1 MNEWSGIAKLTTR
14 SMGLKLI
21 VICFLA
27 LLMLIPALLVEALI
41 QDRKGREADVVKQIS
56 QNVGGEQTFLG
67 PVLAIPYTAPAD
79 LPSEPPQH
87 GLYLV
92 FPKQASAVV
101 KTTTEER
108 HRSLFRVPVFR
119 ADLKLDSTFDLSGVP
134 AALSNMNLDWSRA
147 EILVG
152 VSDARGAQADATL
165 DTGGKTFTLTPADSA
180 PNLHA
185 SINTSYLNSTIN
197 VARNK
202 RSIHS
207 LS

>member
-1 MNEWSGIAKLTTR
+1 MNEWSGFAKLTTR

-56 QNVGGEQTFLG
+56 QDVGGAQTFLG
-67 PVLAIPYTAPAD
+67 PILAIPYSTPAD
-79 LPSEPPQH
+79 LPTEPPQH

-108 HRSLFRVPVFR
+108 RRSLFRVPVFR
-119 ADLKLDSTFDLSGVP
+119 ADLKL
-134 AALSNMNLDWSRA
+134 
-147 EILVG
+147 
-152 VSDARGAQADATL
+152 
-165 DTGGKTFTLTPADSA
+165 
-180 PNLHA
+180 
-185 SINTSYLNSTIN
+185 
-197 VARNK
+197 
-202 RSIHS
+202 
-207 LS
+207 